1 MITVDDAT
9 PLDGAAVDVAAR
21 VAWVLRMARTTAGL
35 PETGLRQ
42 LARRLGTST
51 ARLSRMETGQ
61 LRDGRL
67 VDAYEEA
74 LGLPEGSLRAPVDIA
89 CRTFPDAS
97 PRDSDPG
104 RVVDG
109 VAELSRLTE
118 LLEGPEPAP
127 GGAWLRWAR
136 AMSAPGNIG
145 LPERHALPLLER
157 LVSELARSVAHGYHT
172 RYEALALIRC
182 SAYGHLVLD
191 IARTELARP
200 HAHGLGDLMSA
211 VGESTTPD
219 AVDWCL
225 DLLRRG
231 TDREASLGALAI
243 ENMGQVGGDRFW
255 ADVLPSVVAAFDAAE
270 PGTVAEEWAAHLVR
284 LVPPGVWKGRGL
296 VPARPLPPAPVAVR
310 VSKHQADRRW
320 RECLD
325 AARAIGTETGVG
337 DQPLLARL
345 VHDIA
350 FGPWATR
357 AATSFMLLGAVPA
370 LAGRAAAHVARI
382 AEDASDPRVRERA
395 AQRLPGL
402 LNGTDLPLLDRWL
415 SHDDP
420 ALRRT
425 AIAVAGSAGR
435 HLPEDV
441 LRRGVLDPAT
451 RRRAL
456 GAAGLS
462 RHPSLAELAGS
473 PDLPLDVREAAGWWL
488 AAGGRVAG

>member
-9 PLDGAAVDVAAR
+9 ALDGAAVDVAAR
-21 VAWVLRMARTTAGL
+21 IAWVLRMARTTADL
-35 PETGLRQ
+35 PDTGLRQ

-74 LGLPEGSLRAPVDIA
+74 LGLPEGSLRAPVDIL
-89 CRTFPDAS
+89 CRTFPEAS

-104 RVVDG
+104 RAVDS
-109 VAELSRLTE
+109 VADLSRLTE
-118 LLEGPEPAP
+118 RLERPEPAP

-136 AMSAPGNIG
+136 TMSAPGNIG

-157 LVSELARSVAHGYHT
+157 LVSELARSVAHAYHT
-172 RYEALALIRC
+172 RYEALALMRC
-182 SAYGHLVLD
+182 SAYGHLVLQ

-219 AVDWCL
+219 GLDWCL
-225 DLLRRG
+225 DLLRGG
-231 TDREASLGALAI
+231 TDREATLGALAI

-255 ADVLPSVVAAFDAAE
+255 RDVLPSVVAAFDATE
-270 PGTVAEEWAAHLVR
+270 PGTVSEELAAHLVR
-284 LVPPGVWKGRGL
+284 LVPPSTWKDSGL
-296 VPARPLPPAPVAVR
+296 VPARPLPPATVAAK
-310 VSKHQADRRW
+310 VSKDQADHRW

-325 AARAIGTETGVG
+325 AARAIGTEAGVG

-357 AATSFMLLGAVPA
+357 AATSFMLLAAVPA

-382 AEDASDPRVRERA
+382 AEDTSDPHVRERA
-395 AQRLPGL
+395 VQRLPGL
-402 LNGTDLPLLDRWL
+402 VNGRDLPSLDRWL

-435 HLPEDV
+435 RLPEDV
-441 LRRGVLDPAT
+441 LRRALMDPAT
-451 RRRAL
+451 RRRAI

-462 RHPSLAELAGS
+462 GHPLLAEVAVS
-473 PDLPLDVREAAGWWL
+473 PELPVDVREAARWWL
-488 AAGGRVAG
+488 EQGGRVAG